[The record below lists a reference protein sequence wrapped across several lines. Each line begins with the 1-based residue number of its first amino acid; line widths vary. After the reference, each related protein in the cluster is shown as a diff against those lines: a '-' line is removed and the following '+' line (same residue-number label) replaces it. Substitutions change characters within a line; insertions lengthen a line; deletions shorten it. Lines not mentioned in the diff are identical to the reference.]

1 QILREVFNHVPVG
14 LVRDQVRNVGLR
26 HTGLLEEGAHSRR
39 DVLADEVAH
48 AASIHPEVVLP
59 ACEGR
64 LAGRYTTS
72 TRRDPDE
79 VAVGPRTA
87 ESGCTYPLSVGHR
100 SQDRRAR
107 SVTEQHNGPTVGRIE
122 YPGVHVR
129 PDHQG
134 VATSRSTERALRH
147 RQGKNETAAH

>member
-1 QILREVFNHVPVG
+1 EDGIRDRNVTGVQTCALPILHQRRGQTQVLREVFIHVPVG

-72 TRRDPDE
+72 TRRHPDE
-79 VAVGPRTA
+79 VAVGPRKA
-87 ESGCTYPLSVGHR
+87 AVSVAAPILS
-100 SQDRRAR
+100 A
-107 SVTEQHNGPTVGRIE
+107 
-122 YPGVHVR
+122 
-129 PDHQG
+129 
-134 VATSRSTERALRH
+134 
-147 RQGKNETAAH
+147 TAAAVGGWGAS